1 MPRGVRKTRNPVERL
16 QDLVSQLENVTEA
29 ILEEAEKT
37 DFAGSIALLKARMKD
52 AAAKKVI
59 LCKDAQEVSR
69 HLQTYPGISKQVLA
83 SLRMKIA
90 EYKSLGVLEKY
101 KAEAMPGRGPT
112 Q

>member
-1 MPRGVRKTRNPVERL
+1 MARVVRKTRNPVERL
-16 QDLVSQLENVTEA
+16 QDLVSQLGNVTES
-29 ILEEAEKT
+29 ILEEAEKP
-37 DFAGSIALLKARMKD
+37 DFAGSIAKMRD

-69 HLQTYPGISKQVLA
+69 HLQMYPGISRQVLA

-101 KAEAMPGRGPT
+101 KTEAMLGHG
-112 Q
+112 